1 MSKICKTEEEFYEM
15 EREYRRET
23 GNFFPKGITAEEA
36 VLILQDHF
44 LGNID
49 GEIAYPASTEQ
60 IYAEIVSAVL
70 KRYPAGK
77 IRRIRRR

>member
-1 MSKICKTEEEFYEM
+1 MSKICRTEEEFYKM
-15 EREYRRET
+15 KREYHSEIR
-23 GNFFPKGITAEEA
+23 NMFPKGITAEEA

-49 GEIAYPASTEQ
+49 GAIAYPASTKQ
-60 IYAEIVSAVL
+60 IYSEIVGAILES
-70 KRYPAGK
+70 YPAGK